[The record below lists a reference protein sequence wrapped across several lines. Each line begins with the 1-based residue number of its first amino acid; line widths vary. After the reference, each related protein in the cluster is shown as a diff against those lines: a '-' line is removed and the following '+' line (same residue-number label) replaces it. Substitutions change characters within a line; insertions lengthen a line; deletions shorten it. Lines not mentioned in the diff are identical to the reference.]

1 MKKILYLGIDP
12 THFQTDGL
20 VVHYPIIQVAPRSH
34 NDPDLSAIFCKIKEY
49 THIIF
54 TSKTSVRLFFINIDK
69 QGIARSFLAHMHWI
83 VIGKVTALHLRD
95 EGFQACIIAQNST
108 QEGLIQELISL
119 DLSRA
124 YLLFPRSSLSRPL
137 LVDFFDEKQ
146 LRYDAFDLYDTV
158 TNFTGSPPHVN
169 DIDEIVFTSPS
180 CVEAFFAIYG
190 FLPDQK
196 RCVSIGPIT
205 HAALEKKREEISS
218 SKSGASLILLSK

>member
-12 THFQTDGL
+12 THFKTDGL
-20 VVHYPIIQVAPRSH
+20 VVHYPIIKIAPRSH
-34 NDPDLSAIFCKIKEY
+34 NDPALSAIFGKIKEY
-49 THIIF
+49 THIVF
-54 TSKTSVRLFFINIDK
+54 TSKTSVRLFFSNLDR
-69 QGIARSFLAHMHWI
+69 QGVARSSLDRIHWI
-83 VIGKVTALHLRD
+83 VIGTVTALHLRD
-95 EGFQACIIAQNST
+95 EGFEACIIAQNST
-108 QEGLIQELISL
+108 QEGLIQEIMSL

-158 TNFTGSPPHVN
+158 TNFTGSPPPLH

-190 FLPDQK
+190 ALPDQK
-196 RCVSIGPIT
+196 YCISIGPIT
-205 HAALEKKREEISS
+205 HAALEKRGQRSCLQNLVN
-218 SKSGASLILLSK
+218 SLGT